1 MSPLER
7 VKEFLAQI
15 SLPPEIIILDEDT
28 STSAL
33 AAQALGVEE
42 GQIAKTL
49 VFTGKEGQ
57 GVLVVTS
64 GDVRVDTQKLK
75 KVVGFKPKFASGE
88 EAKALTGFSPGGVCP
103 FALLKP
109 LPILID
115 VSMERFP
122 VVYAAAGTPNSAV
135 PVDVSG
141 LLEMTGGQ
149 LCDVCREN

>member
-7 VKEFLAQI
+7 VKEFFAQI

-33 AAQALGVEE
+33 AAQALGVEV

-64 GDVRVDTQKLK
+64 GDVKVDTQKLK

-103 FALLKP
+103 FALEKP

-141 LLEMTGGQ
+141 LLEITGGQ
-149 LCDVCREN
+149 LCDVCYRN